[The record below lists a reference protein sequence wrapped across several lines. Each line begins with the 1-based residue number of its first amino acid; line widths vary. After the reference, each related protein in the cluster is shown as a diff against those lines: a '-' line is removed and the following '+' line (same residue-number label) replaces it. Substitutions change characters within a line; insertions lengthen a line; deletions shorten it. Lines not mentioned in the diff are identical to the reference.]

1 MNTNDVWLQ
10 IVCASLRGGRDAMTS
25 KENAD
30 SLASAY
36 DKRFNLP
43 KDVPSFNKI
52 EIKEEDQSSLLSI
65 LRLQ

>member
-1 MNTNDVWLQ
+1 MNNTNDVWLQ
-10 IVCASLRGGRDAMTS
+10 ILCASLHGGRDAMTA

-43 KDVPSFNKI
+43 KDVPIFNKI
-52 EIKEEDQSSLLSI
+52 EIKEEDPSSLLNVI
-65 LRLQ
+65 Q